1 MPSVQ
6 SKLAKKARPVH
17 ASRPPAP
24 GSRGARKLAE
34 RLAQLTP
41 DAASRPAA
49 AAKQARSADG
59 STAGPALT
67 PQRLAAP
74 VAMPPLDPVRA
85 AESELTKWL
94 ALDCEMVGV
103 GPRGSKS
110 ALAQVAIVNDREL
123 PVYVCYVKPPEF
135 VTDYRTRFS
144 GVRPF
149 HMKHALPFDQVQKE
163 VRRYLRPCTALHGA
177 GLPLLSRRLALRLG
191 YTLASPQPSPKELN
205 SHSRHPRRSRHRAT
219 PATRAPL
226 PPPTRRRW
234 PPCSSTEWWW
244 AMRCTM
250 TSRRSVSRTLEISR
264 GTPRATPLTG
274 KAWATARGRR
284 SSRLSPSSTWDGR
297 SRRGSTAR

>member
-34 RLAQLTP
+34 RLAPTP

-49 AAKQARSADG
+49 AATQARSADG

-110 ALAQVAIVNDREL
+110 ALAQVAIVNAIFAPSLEEIEL
-123 PVYVCYVKPPEF
+123 AKRQIQAFEMAAEQGLGVAVVDGKIVENLHVK
-135 VTDYRTRFS
+135 V
-144 GVRPF
+144 
-149 HMKHALPFDQVQKE
+149 AQ
-163 VRRYLRPCTALHGA
+163 A
-177 GLPLLSRRLALRLG
+177 
-191 YTLASPQPSPKELN
+191 TLAKAVAITELEVL
-205 SHSRHPRRSRHRAT
+205 R
-219 PATRAPL
+219 
-226 PPPTRRRW
+226 
-234 PPCSSTEWWW
+234 
-244 AMRCTM
+244 
-250 TSRRSVSRTLEISR
+250 
-264 GTPRATPLTG
+264 
-274 KAWATARGRR
+274 
-284 SSRLSPSSTWDGR
+284 
-297 SRRGSTAR
+297 

>member
-1 MPSVQ
+1 MSVFFPPFPPAKTCRVDGARSNTQRTARSHNVVSPHNMPSKSKPVKPPRPDQHISSNWKKLMPSVL
-6 SKLAKKARPVH
+6 SKVAKKV
-17 ASRPPAP
+17 PAP

-34 RLAQLTP
+34 RQAHTA

-59 STAGPALT
+59 SPAGPALT

-163 VRRYLRPCTALHGA
+163 VRRFLRPCTALHGA
-177 GLPLLSRRLALRLG
+177 ALALLSRRLHLRLD
-191 YTLASPQPSPKELN
+191 YTFASPKPSP
-205 SHSRHPRRSRHRAT
+205 
-219 PATRAPL
+219 
-226 PPPTRRRW
+226 
-234 PPCSSTEWWW
+234 
-244 AMRCTM
+244 
-250 TSRRSVSRTLEISR
+250 
-264 GTPRATPLTG
+264 
-274 KAWATARGRR
+274 
-284 SSRLSPSSTWDGR
+284 
-297 SRRGSTAR
+297 